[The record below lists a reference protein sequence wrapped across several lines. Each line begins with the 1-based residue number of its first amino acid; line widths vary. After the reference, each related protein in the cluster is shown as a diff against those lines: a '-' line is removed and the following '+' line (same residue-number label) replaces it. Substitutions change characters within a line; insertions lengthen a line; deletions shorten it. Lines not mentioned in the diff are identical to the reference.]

1 MKYITLLD
9 SYLRRKPSRGERIV
23 QGFRSLGSLLD
34 SRTIMDNYLKGN
46 NVSDM
51 QSDWQAV
58 GNDLRSA
65 LNSYNSSL
73 YGR

>member
-1 MKYITLLD
+1 MKYMTLLD
-9 SYLRRKPSRGERIV
+9 RYLRRKPSRGESIL

-34 SRTIMDNYLKGN
+34 SRPIMDNYLKGN
-46 NVSDM
+46 NVTDM

-65 LNSYNSSL
+65 LSSYNSSL

>member
-1 MKYITLLD
+1 MKYMTLLD
-9 SYLRRKPSRGERIV
+9 RYLRRKPSRGERIV

-34 SRTIMDNYLKGN
+34 SGTIMDNYLKGN

-65 LNSYNSSL
+65 LNS
-73 YGR
+73 